1 VKWFTAEK
9 EGETMTTKNKIS
21 PDRSLL
27 VDLSDTDLTKCDFGL
42 CCRASVGVTFMLFNE
57 SAEIRSFC
65 ESHLGLM
72 KSGLTDDHPT
82 VAVRFKKEGK

>member
-1 VKWFTAEK
+1 
-9 EGETMTTKNKIS
+9 MTTKNKTS

-27 VDLSDTDLTKCDFGL
+27 VDLSNTDLTRCDFGL
-42 CCRASVGVTFMLFNE
+42 CCRPSVGVTFMLFNE

-65 ESHLGLM
+65 EGHIGLM